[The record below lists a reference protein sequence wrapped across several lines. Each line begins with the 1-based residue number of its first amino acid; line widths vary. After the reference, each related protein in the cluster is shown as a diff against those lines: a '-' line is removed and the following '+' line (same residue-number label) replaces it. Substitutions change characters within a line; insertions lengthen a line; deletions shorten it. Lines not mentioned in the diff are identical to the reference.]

1 MVMKTRFTQALMF
14 SLLIGT
20 SGCAFNL
27 PFGDD
32 NDEIEQ
38 TASPESIITP
48 TFSTNIT
55 PPSDSNIC
63 EAQCTKYG
71 GLKKKFCKKKCES
84 KLKKERK

>member
-1 MVMKTRFTQALMF
+1 MKTRFTQVLIF
-14 SLLIGT
+14 SLLINT
-20 SGCAFNL
+20 TGCAFHM
-27 PFGDD
+27 PFWDD
-32 NDEIEQ
+32 SDETEQ

-48 TFSTNIT
+48 AFSTHIA
-55 PPSDSNIC
+55 PPSDSSIC